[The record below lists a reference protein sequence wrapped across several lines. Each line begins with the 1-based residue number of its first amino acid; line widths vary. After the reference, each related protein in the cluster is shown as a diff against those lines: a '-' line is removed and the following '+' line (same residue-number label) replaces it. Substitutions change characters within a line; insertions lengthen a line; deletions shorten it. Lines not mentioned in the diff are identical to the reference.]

1 MTGCIKHPHEKYVSY
16 TNTYA
21 VPMSVEEQVAEPDSF
36 DIELLNENSHR
47 FIKLRESNGYLYE
60 NTIYFDRFVHI
71 VGIEIIAKSEM
82 KSEIKNVK
90 INEID
95 ESFFN
100 NKAESVNKINIK
112 ALLHDDEI
120 PSDII
125 SMNIKTITDKGGEK

>member
-1 MTGCIKHPHEKYVSY
+1 MGCVKHPHGKYISY

-21 VPMSVEEQVAEPDSF
+21 VPMSVEEEVAEPDSF

-47 FIKLRESNGYLYE
+47 FIKLREPNGYLYE
-60 NTIYFDRFVHI
+60 NTVYFDRFVHI
-71 VGIEIIAKSEM
+71 VGIEIIA

-112 ALLHDDEI
+112 ALLQDDEI

-125 SMNIKTITDKGGEK
+125 SMNIKTITDKGGEKQ